1 MSNLG
6 HESMCLASES
16 NKDCQNRV
24 VQPALREDCHWLP
37 QWMYVEGECE
47 HVMRTESLTDDFR
60 ALMSEVGGVGAAEL
74 PMSDN
79 ARNVSACPIDAS
91 MFDAENEALI
101 REVYAKDF
109 ELFNYSI
116 ALDRNAVAAAS
127 ELKVESQQKA
137 ESAEAA
143 DPAAPA
149 APAPLP
155 GVTPSTDSDDAAD
168 APDAASSAQQE
179 QKPVKKAQQAQQEQ
193 AQQVARARRRQQQQQ
208 QAPQQQQ
215 ALQQALQQAH

>member
-6 HESMCLASES
+6 HESMCLPSES
-16 NKDCQNRV
+16 NKECQNRV
-24 VQPALREDCHWLP
+24 AQPAFREDCHWLP

-143 DPAAPA
+143 DPA
-149 APAPLP
+149 
-155 GVTPSTDSDDAAD
+155 
-168 APDAASSAQQE
+168 DAASSAQQE
-179 QKPVKKAQQAQQEQ
+179 QKPVKKAQQAQQ
-193 AQQVARARRRQQQQQ
+193 AQGQQQGQQ
-208 QAPQQQQ
+208 
-215 ALQQALQQAH
+215 